1 MLLNKPKQTCAI
13 SMGEH
18 GITTVV
24 LTSKEDI
31 ESTMHEFKTSPDS
44 VWCGGRGKRYL
55 YKSLK
60 KELQALDKYFDSNP
74 ALVSAMN
81 QKWTDF
87 CDDCVLLYVLDALL
101 FNKPFA
107 LIHPESY
114 VANINKASINATSG
128 AIPDLISGIPVV
140 Q

>member
-1 MLLNKPKQTCAI
+1 MLLHKPKQTCAI
-13 SMGEH
+13 SMADF
-18 GITTVV
+18 GIKTVV

-31 ESTMHEFKTSPDS
+31 ESTMNEFETSPDS

-60 KELQALDKYFDSNP
+60 KELQALDKYFDGNP
-74 ALVSAMN
+74 AYVTAMN
-81 QKWTDF
+81 QEWTDF

-114 VANINKASINATSG
+114 MANIDKASINATSG
-128 AIPDLISGIPVV
+128 ALPDLISGIPLV